1 MRSSR
6 LVFLLSLLLSTQ
18 ALAHGPTPQKIEER
32 IEIKASPKAV
42 WAIAGDFGGIATWNS
57 VLKASEGT
65 NKKRVLTFGNGEK
78 LEEDVDEYDA
88 GKMSYTYRM
97 SEPNLKALPA
107 SSYSATLT
115 VTPGKDGGSVIEWYS
130 RAYRGDTGNEPPE
143 GLTDQDVKDA
153 LGKLFKTGLEGI
165 KAKAEKGP

>member
-1 MRSSR
+1 MRSFR
-6 LVFLLSLLLSTQ
+6 TLLILSFMLSAE
-18 ALAHGPTPQKIEER
+18 ALAHGPTPQKIEEK

-42 WAIAGDFGGIATWNS
+42 WAIAGDFAGIAKWDS
-57 VLKASEGT
+57 VLKASEGS

-78 LEEDVDEYDA
+78 LEEDVDEYDSE
-88 GKMSYTYRM
+88 KMTYSYRM
-97 SEPNLKALPA
+97 SDPNLKAVPA

-115 VTPGKDGGSVIEWYS
+115 VTLAKDGGSLVEWYA

-165 KAKAEKGP
+165 KSKAEKG